1 MMPFMTQ
8 PAVAPACYVPQYQP
22 AGSLVF
28 DGIDNLLTFT
38 PAANGNLQKS
48 CIDAF
53 VQVFPGQST
62 VVWSA
67 IRGSIAN
74 NDHDNLRISGSGALY
89 GYFGDA
95 ANGVGSVYGFQS
107 TAQFRSPGWL
117 HVRTV
122 IDTAQPAPED
132 RFKVFVNGVDI
143 PLTWWDRGIIPR
155 YYEPRSWN
163 NAGVLHALGGGFT
176 TYYHQGA
183 LCEWI
188 WTDNF
193 IPPVRWETNIHGVLV
208 PKVPALKLA
217 DYGTNGCFLD
227 FSDPLNPGKDVSG
240 KGNHWKAVGFDA
252 TGKDSVAGS
261 PTNVYATGNPLIPGS
276 AALSNGGLT
285 ATWTS
290 GGAQF
295 LQATLPVRAPIYF
308 EVTADNAVS
317 NGVNRYPYV
326 GFSDGVTGVY
336 LNGNAV
342 SGSVNDGDVLGV
354 ATDGVS
360 AWVRKNGVWLNGDPT
375 LGGAPTLTLPTD
387 GLVYPFA
394 AVAGSAAG
402 EGPGVATINFGQ
414 RPFNDAPPSG
424 FKPLCTDNLPEPDI
438 KDPGEAFAQVATTG
452 AQLDALL
459 KSTTGHWNGAPYV
472 EIVKRR
478 DASEDWRVRFSDDPG
493 NAWATNTALAKAA
506 APALAAAGNYVGYR
520 LRVGARYGVWT
531 AEVDHVTGTATTVS
545 HGLNNARNAV
555 ICTRVSAGG
564 GDRYFRHP
572 DLAAGHLL
580 KLNSNALSVAD
591 GTLTAFGATNFQVA
605 ANAPSGT
612 YRVIVL
618 AQRDGYL
625 DLANYTGN
633 GVVDGPFAVAST
645 APLLW
650 MCKRVNGSQAD
661 HYQLIDAT
669 RAPFNPASA
678 ALYPNSPSAEAGG
691 CPVDLDVGGV
701 KIRGEGTS
709 VYTVANA
716 PNSTYVTIAI
726 GRPIGGVCV
735 APVPAR

>member
-1 MMPFMTQ
+1 MSALVSDLRMVDG
-8 PAVAPACYVPQYQP
+8 AV
-22 AGSLVF
+22 
-28 DGIDNLLTFT
+28 LL
-38 PAANGNLQKS
+38 P
-48 CIDAF
+48 DAM
-53 VQVFPGQST
+53 GE
-62 VVWSA
+62 
-67 IRGSIAN
+67 
-74 NDHDNLRISGSGALY
+74 L
-89 GYFGDA
+89 
-95 ANGVGSVYGFQS
+95 
-107 TAQFRSPGWL
+107 
-117 HVRTV
+117 
-122 IDTAQPAPED
+122 
-132 RFKVFVNGVDI
+132 
-143 PLTWWDRGIIPR
+143 
-155 YYEPRSWN
+155 
-163 NAGVLHALGGGFT
+163 
-176 TYYHQGA
+176 
-183 LCEWI
+183 
-188 WTDNF
+188 
-193 IPPVRWETNIHGVLV
+193 NIHGVRV
-208 PKVPALKLA
+208 PKPLPEIESAIA
-217 DYGTNGCFLD
+217 AAGGYGVTGWHLD
-227 FSDPLNPGKDVSG
+227 FALPLDPGHDASG

-252 TGKDSVAGS
+252 TGKDTVAGS

-452 AQLDALL
+452 AELDALL
-459 KSTTGHWNGAPYV
+459 NTMTGHWNGAPYV

-478 DASEDWRVRFSDDPG
+478 DASEDWRVRFSDDLG
-493 NAWATNTALAKAA
+493 NSWATNTALAKAA
-506 APALAAAGNYVGYR
+506 APALAAAGNYVGDR
-520 LRVGARYGVWT
+520 LRGGARYGVWT

>member
-8 PAVAPACYVPQYQP
+8 PAVAPACYVPRERQSQSQAFRGAQILTRTP
-22 AGSLVF
+22 TVAGHSDQWTWRAMVCVGAGSSTRTLMSARPTSVDYEYLSF
-28 DGIDNLLTFT
+28 Q
-38 PAANGNLQKS
+38 NGQLRWAVS
-48 CIDAF
+48 RASDP
-53 VQVFPGQST
+53 VQ
-62 VVWSA
+62 
-67 IRGSIAN
+67 
-74 NDHDNLRISGSGALY
+74 
-89 GYFGDA
+89 
-95 ANGVGSVYGFQS
+95 SVC
-107 TAQFRSPGWL
+107 TAQVFRSPGWYDIL
-117 HVRTV
+117 IRKDLTAPAGAACAV
-122 IDTAQPAPED
+122 IEINGVAVTSFVAENYPDVSASY
-132 RFKVFVNGVDI
+132 VNG
-143 PLTWWDRGIIPR
+143 TG
-155 YYEPRSWN
+155 
-163 NAGVLHALGGGFT
+163 LHSIGAWALPGE
-176 TYYHQGA
+176 YHDGLMA
-183 LCEWI
+183 DVYMIDGTAVPMSAFGE
-188 WTDNF
+188 F
-193 IPPVRWETNIHGVLV
+193 NIHGVWV
-208 PKVPALKLA
+208 PKPRDEIHAAIAEKGGFGA
-217 DYGTNGCFLD
+217 NGFHLD

-240 KGNHWKAVGFDA
+240 KGNHWNAVGFDA
-252 TGKDSVAGS
+252 TGKDTVSSS

-360 AWVRKNGVWLNGDPT
+360 AWVRKNGVWQNGDPT

-394 AVAGSAAG
+394 AVAGSTAG

-493 NAWATNTALAKAA
+493 NAWATNNAFAKAA
-506 APALAAAGNYVGYR
+506 APSLVSEGAYVGYR

-531 AEVDHVTGTATTVS
+531 AEKEHTQGTATTIT
-545 HGLNNARNAV
+545 HDLNTDRAV
-555 ICTRVSAGG
+555 VIATRVSAGG

-572 DLAAGHLL
+572 DMAAGDMG
-580 KLNSNALSVAD
+580 KLNSHDSIGAEDALA
-591 GTLTAFGATNFQVA
+591 AFGSNSFQIAATEA
-605 ANAPSGT
+605 SGT

-618 AQRDGYL
+618 AERPGYL
-625 DLANYTGN
+625 ALPSWKGN
-633 GVVDGPFAVAST
+633 ESEDGPFVPLDI
-645 APLLW
+645 APLFMLS
-650 MCKRVNGSQAD
+650 RQSLGGADGSGD
-661 HYQLIDAT
+661 WEVL
-669 RAPFNPASA
+669 
-678 ALYPNSPSAEAGG
+678 AEATSPINPRGNRLFLNENWKEDAAIA
-691 CPVDLDVGGV
+691 PADFVAGGV
-701 KIRGEGTS
+701 KLRIK
-709 VYTVANA
+709 NA
-716 PNSTYVTIAI
+716 DWNESGRTYYAIAI

-735 APVPAR
+735 APATAR